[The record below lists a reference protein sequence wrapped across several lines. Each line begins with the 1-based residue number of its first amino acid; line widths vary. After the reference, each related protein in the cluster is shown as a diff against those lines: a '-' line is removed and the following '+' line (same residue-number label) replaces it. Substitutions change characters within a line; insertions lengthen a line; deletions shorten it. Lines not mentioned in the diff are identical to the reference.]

1 MDLTLSEEQ
10 RMIQEMA
17 RDFAQKELAPQ
28 AAHLDEMEEY
38 PVQSIRKMGELGLL
52 GLTVPEEYGGFKVD
66 TVSYCLAMEEIARAC
81 ASTSLIMTVHC
92 TPTIYPIV
100 CFGSEEQKQRYLP
113 KMATG
118 EWLGAFA
125 LTEPGSGSDAASI
138 STVAVREGDEYVLN
152 GVKSWITTGDEA
164 SVLVVFATLD
174 RSKGHKAIT
183 AFIVE
188 AQRPGFRVGK
198 HEEKMGMRGSHT
210 TEIVLENYRLPVEH
224 RLGEEGEGF
233 KIALVTLDA
242 SRIGIA
248 AQAVGIAQAA
258 MDTSL
263 RYAQERQQFGKPIA
277 QFQAIQWMLADMATR
292 IDAARLLTYRAAL
305 KEDRGERCT
314 KESSMA
320 KLFASEVS
328 TWVCD
333 QAIQIHGGY
342 GYSREYPVER
352 YYRDARVTRIYEGT
366 SEVQRLVIA
375 NQLLRGL

>member
-1 MDLTLSEEQ
+1 
-10 RMIQEMA
+10 MIQEMA
-17 RDFAQKELAPQ
+17 YDFAQKELAPQ

-38 PVQSIRKMGELGLL
+38 PEQSIRKMGELGLL

-92 TPTIYPIV
+92 TPAIYPIV
-100 CFGSEEQKQRYLP
+100 HFGSEGQKQRYLP
-113 KMATG
+113 RMATG
-118 EWLGAFA
+118 EWMGAFA

-138 STVAVREGDEYVLN
+138 STMAKREGDEYVLN
-152 GVKSWITTGDEA
+152 GTKSWITTGDEA
-164 SVLVVFATLD
+164 RIFVVLATLD
-174 RSKGHKAIT
+174 RSKGHKGIT
-183 AFIVE
+183 AFIVD

-198 HEEKMGMRGSHT
+198 HEEKMGVRGSHT
-210 TEIVLENYRLPVEH
+210 TEIVLEDYRLPAED
-224 RLGEEGEGF
+224 RLGEEGQGF
-233 KIALVTLDA
+233 RIALVTLDA

-258 MDTSL
+258 LDTSL
-263 RYAQERQQFGKPIA
+263 RYAQERCQFGQPIA

-292 IDAARLLTYRAAL
+292 IDAARLLTHRAAL
-305 KEDRGERCT
+305 KEDSGERCT
-314 KESSMA
+314 KEASMA